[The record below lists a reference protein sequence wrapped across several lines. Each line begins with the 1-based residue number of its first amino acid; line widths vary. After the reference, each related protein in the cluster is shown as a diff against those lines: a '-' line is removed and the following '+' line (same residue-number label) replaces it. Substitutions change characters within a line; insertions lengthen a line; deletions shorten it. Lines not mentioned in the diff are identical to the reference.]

1 MLFDLLSR
9 IGFWLIYFSLI
20 FLPLRWFYDRA
31 VGPPPPEK
39 PGDRLRAWTER
50 QVMLRR
56 RFIAAG
62 VGLALLPLLMKLVV
76 ALSRG

>member
-20 FLPLRWFYDRA
+20 FFPLRWFYDRA
-31 VGPPPPEK
+31 VGPRPPEK
-39 PGDRLRAWTER
+39 PDDRLRAWTER
-50 QVMLRR
+50 QAALRL

-62 VGLALLPLLMKLVV
+62 VGLAMLPLLMKLVV